1 MPLDSRPDNVTKALD
16 RAIDCCVNVRRRHA
30 YPHGSRR
37 LESHR
42 HGARD
47 RLARPTVISL
57 TKHHQNT
64 AELLSVTRQC

>member
-1 MPLDSRPDNVTKALD
+1 MFDSFHECLTKALD
-16 RAIDCCVNVRRRHA
+16 RVIDCCVNVRRRHA
-30 YPHGSRR
+30 YPHRSRR
-37 LESHR
+37 LESHS
-42 HGARD
+42 HGARE